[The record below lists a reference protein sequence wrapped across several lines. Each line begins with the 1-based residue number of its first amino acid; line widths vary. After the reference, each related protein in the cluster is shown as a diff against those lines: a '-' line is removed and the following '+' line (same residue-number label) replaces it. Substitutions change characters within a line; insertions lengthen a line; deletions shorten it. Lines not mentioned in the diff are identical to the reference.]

1 MMKYLLAATAAIV
14 MVASAAAQ
22 TMDDNASVDTN
33 TNENWLECSVTR
45 ADRDADP
52 VYKVMVSIEDD
63 SFARVIHV
71 TQSGKVYNRA
81 SQYDVSINSHSKQ
94 GANLWVGRHI
104 KKNNLFMSGTLGV
117 INGKLYYKEWR
128 PSSSN
133 VLQTLVMES
142 VRITTTPA
150 GPPTRHVP
158 KSITC
163 ASHSCVRL
171 NWRVRASVG

>member
-1 MMKYLLAATAAIV
+1 MMKSLLAATAAIA

-22 TMDDNASVDTN
+22 TMDDNTSVNTDTN
-33 TNENWLECSVTR
+33 ETWFECSVTR

-52 VYKVMVSIEDD
+52 VYKVSVSIEGDM
-63 SFARVIHV
+63 FTRVLHT

-81 SQYDVSINSHSKQ
+81 SQYEVLRNNHTTQ
-94 GANLWVGRHI
+94 GANLWVGQHLKN
-104 KKNNLFMSGTLGV
+104 KKLFMSGTLGV

-142 VRITTTPA
+142 VC
-150 GPPTRHVP
+150 H
-158 KSITC
+158 
-163 ASHSCVRL
+163 
-171 NWRVRASVG
+171 RA

>member
-22 TMDDNASVDTN
+22 SMDDNTSVDTD

-52 VYKVMVSIEDD
+52 VYKVMVSVEND

-81 SQYDVSINSHSKQ
+81 SQYDVSINSHTKQ
-94 GANLWVGRHI
+94 GANLWVGHHI
-104 KKNNLFMSGTLGV
+104 KKKNLFMSGTLGV

-142 VRITTTPA
+142 VC
-150 GPPTRHVP
+150 H
-158 KSITC
+158 
-163 ASHSCVRL
+163 
-171 NWRVRASVG
+171 RA